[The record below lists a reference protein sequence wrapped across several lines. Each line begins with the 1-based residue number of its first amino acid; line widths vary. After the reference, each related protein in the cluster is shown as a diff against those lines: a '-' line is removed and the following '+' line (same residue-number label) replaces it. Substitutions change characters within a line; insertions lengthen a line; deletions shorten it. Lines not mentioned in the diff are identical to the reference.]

1 MNCITIK
8 GRFANAE
15 AIRADKESGLITDII
30 KNQHSM
36 DVTIDGD
43 VILPATST
51 RTRTPNSQSTLK

>member
-30 KNQHSM
+30 KKS
-36 DVTIDGD
+36 
-43 VILPATST
+43 ST
-51 RTRTPNSQSTLK
+51 VWT

>member
-43 VILPATST
+43 VILPGD
-51 RTRTPNSQSTLK
+51 NYIHIF